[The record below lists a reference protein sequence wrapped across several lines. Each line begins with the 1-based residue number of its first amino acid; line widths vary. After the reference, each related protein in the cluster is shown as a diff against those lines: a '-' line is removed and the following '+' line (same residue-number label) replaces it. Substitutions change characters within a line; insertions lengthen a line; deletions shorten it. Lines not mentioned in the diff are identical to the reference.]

1 MVTHM
6 DVQKYGE
13 LERQKKRER
22 WMDST
27 WIDNFIVEQRERE
40 DIQMDGW
47 RYIDQWI
54 GRWMV
59 GGWLHEWMDVLMD
72 EWMNG
77 MINGWMDG

>member
-1 MVTHM
+1 
-6 DVQKYGE
+6 
-13 LERQKKRER
+13 
-22 WMDST
+22 
-27 WIDNFIVEQRERE
+27 
-40 DIQMDGW
+40 MDGW

-77 MINGWMDG
+77 MTNGWMDG